1 MDKISNIIPFPNK
14 PKESLE
20 DRKKKYVFIRDE
32 IESILSKYSKVY
44 GDEWAVILAAGR
56 FSSMKLQQIEGTDNT
71 LNFFKR
77 CIETQANKNISQ

>member
-1 MDKISNIIPFPNK
+1 MNKRSNIIPFPK
-14 PKESLE
+14 KDSESLE
-20 DRKKKYVFIRDE
+20 DRKKKYTFIRDE
-32 IESILSKYSKVY
+32 IEKVLNEYAKLY

-71 LNFFKR
+71 IDFFRR